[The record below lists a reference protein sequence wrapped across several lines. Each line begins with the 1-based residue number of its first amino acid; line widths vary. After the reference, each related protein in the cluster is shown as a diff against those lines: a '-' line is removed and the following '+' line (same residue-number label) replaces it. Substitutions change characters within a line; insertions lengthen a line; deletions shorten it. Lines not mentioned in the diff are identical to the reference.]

1 MTPLVKG
8 QRVRLLPPPAGDET
22 ETVPADFEGEWEVR
36 LVASDIN
43 GLFYSIA
50 RPGAKFADQGL
61 MVEHEFL
68 VAL

>member
-8 QRVRLLPPPAGDET
+8 QRVRLLPPPAGYET

-36 LVASDIN
+36 VVSGD
-43 GLFYSIA
+43 GLFYAIA
-50 RPGAKFADQGL
+50 RPGAKFADRGL

>member
-1 MTPLVKG
+1 M
-8 QRVRLLPPPAGDET
+8 RLLPPPVGDET

-36 LVASDIN
+36 VVSGD

-50 RPGAKFADQGL
+50 RPGAKFTDQGL